1 MFKKYKHVKKRS
13 VSKWRLTGQ
22 SIATVLFVLASN
34 FYLQLCQNDFSWEL
48 ATKFAVSWHTEKFL
62 LGAFVLLVFQIFLLS
77 AAGSWLAGTVFYVV
91 IISILGYANYLK
103 MLYRMEPIY
112 PDDLKMVTE
121 LGLMKDMVG
130 TVPFILII
138 CVAGIGILLFV
149 YAVIK
154 SLTFSKASQILR
166 VVSLVV
172 STLLLVYI
180 SDFNNEHN
188 LLRKTYNKT
197 AQWIPYSQ
205 KMNYYNTGFMGGFLY
220 NLKVTPMDKP
230 EDYTKAAVNN
240 IVSEYNKKAAAK
252 NETVD
257 SEQILPNIVYI
268 MSESFSDPL
277 RINGISVEGD
287 PLADYRQIADSTFS
301 GQMLS
306 QNYGGGTANVEFEAL
321 TGFAMEVFAP
331 QMTTPYTMLLPKIKS
346 FPSIVSSLKEQGYA
360 ATAIHPFNTSMYKRQ
375 DVYKILGF
383 DSFLDKDSVPDP
395 DRLSLYISDK
405 AAYNKVLEQLSDDR
419 QPHFVHLVTMQ
430 NHNPYDDIYDSLQ
443 FPVTGDENHQA
454 ISNYAQGIY
463 YSAHALP
470 EFLNG
475 LDELSRPTIVVFWGD
490 HLPGLYSKEIREKN
504 SQENLHLTEYF
515 IYGNQAEVT
524 PAKETI
530 SPMYFYSLLSE
541 KFNQP
546 TTGFNELL
554 LAVKEMLPAFESGM
568 YYHQGEWQEELSLS
582 KEEEALYHDYQ
593 LIQYD
598 ITAGKQYS
606 LDTFFTSKVP
616 K

>member
-1 MFKKYKHVKKRS
+1 MKNIIHNNIFPLK
-13 VSKWRLTGQ
+13 KWRLAGQ
-22 SIATVLFVLASN
+22 SCATVLIVLASN
-34 FYLQLCQNDFSWEL
+34 YYLQLCQNDFSWEL
-48 ATKFAVSWHTEKFL
+48 ATKFAISWHTEKFL
-62 LGAFVLLVFQIFLLS
+62 LGAFVLLVFQVFLLS
-77 AAGSWLAGTVFYVV
+77 AAGSWLIGTIFYVV
-91 IISILGYANYLK
+91 ILAVLGYANYWKLF
-103 MLYRMEPIY
+103 YRMEPIY
-112 PDDLKMVTE
+112 PDDLKMITE
-121 LGLMKDMVG
+121 FGLMKDIIG
-130 TVPFILII
+130 TVPFSVII
-138 CVAGIGILLFV
+138 CFAAASIFLFV

-154 SLTFSKASQILR
+154 SLSFSKTSQ
-166 VVSLVV
+166 VVRIISLVV
-172 STLLLVYI
+172 STMLLVYI

-197 AQWIPYSQ
+197 AAWIPYSQ

-230 EDYTKAAVNN
+230 EDYTKASVNN

-252 NETVD
+252 NETVG

-331 QMTTPYTMLLPKIKS
+331 QMTTPYTMLLPKIEH
-346 FPSIVSSLKEQGYA
+346 FPSIVSSLKEQGYK
-360 ATAIHPFNTSMYKRQ
+360 ATAIHPYNTSMYKRQ
-375 DVYKILGF
+375 DVYQTLGF
-383 DSFLDKDSVPDP
+383 DKFLDESSITDAERP
-395 DRLSLYISDK
+395 SLYISDE

-419 QPHFVHLVTMQ
+419 QPNFVHLVTMQ
-430 NHNPYDDIYDSLQ
+430 NHLPYEGVYESLK
-443 FPVTGDENHQA
+443 FPVTGDENQNGLT
-454 ISNYAQGIY
+454 NYAQGIY
-463 YSAHALP
+463 YSSRSLP
-470 EFLNG
+470 TFLQG
-475 LDELSRPTIVVFWGD
+475 LDELDRPTLVVFWGD
-490 HLPGLYSKEIREKN
+490 HLPSLYSDETKEKN